1 MNKKEISFQEANETV
16 EWLQKE
22 RNLWYVPAPTTRDTV
37 G

>member
-22 RNLWYVPAPTTRDTV
+22 RDLLHVPTPITGDTV
-37 G
+37 S